1 MTTSPPAGSV
11 PPSPVALAEP
21 VVPVRP
27 TWVARVTL
35 ASIGLWAG
43 FFGPIQV
50 LLAQLAAE
58 VSPGHKEFVFGLV
71 TGVGAGVSVVSNP
84 LFGALSDRTT
94 SHFGRRL
101 PWVVAGALTGALAL
115 VSGLLHGDPV
125 DSRSGRF

>member
-1 MTTSPPAGSV
+1 MTTLPPTGSTAALG
-11 PPSPVALAEP
+11 ALAEP

-27 TWVARVTL
+27 LWVARITL

-84 LFGALSDRTT
+84 LFGARNSPNR
-94 SHFGRRL
+94 S
-101 PWVVAGALTGALAL
+101 
-115 VSGLLHGDPV
+115 SG
-125 DSRSGRF
+125 